1 MAKLNFANKS
11 VFGKQEEK
19 NFNIEINDNSV
30 IDIPIELIDIGENIR
45 DMTTD
50 QELEELGQTIREYGQ
65 IEPCIVHQEGER
77 YVIEMGSR
85 RYKACKLEDIPT
97 LKCIVR
103 PKFQSEKER
112 IIIQAIENEH
122 RRDMSSREREIYM
135 AKLIDIG
142 MSQTE
147 IAKALHKNK
156 GWVNE
161 ALKAYTN
168 YQKDKDIF
176 DNLNVE
182 ISTRTM
188 ADTAYLSKEELE
200 NAVAKAKQSDNTKK
214 TFKEEVKKIKDE
226 KKHMENEDIDENT
239 ESFNIFNNDDFSID
253 TSEMNESNDNIEDV
267 MNLDIKYTVTV
278 NNTEKKIKV
287 NAITKF
293 DDELSTLIKNEI
305 RRYYLEKGYNIND

>member
-112 IIIQAIENEH
+112 IIIQAIEN
-122 RRDMSSREREIYM
+122 DIIQVIYDDGTNS
-135 AKLIDIG
+135 IYIR
-142 MSQTE
+142 
-147 IAKALHKNK
+147 K
-156 GWVNE
+156 G
-161 ALKAYTN
+161 AGT
-168 YQKDKDIF
+168 
-176 DNLNVE
+176 
-182 ISTRTM
+182 
-188 ADTAYLSKEELE
+188 
-200 NAVAKAKQSDNTKK
+200 
-214 TFKEEVKKIKDE
+214 
-226 KKHMENEDIDENT
+226 EDISGDY
-239 ESFNIFNNDDFSID
+239 
-253 TSEMNESNDNIEDV
+253 NEYEQSC
-267 MNLDIKYTVTV
+267 
-278 NNTEKKIKV
+278 
-287 NAITKF
+287 
-293 DDELSTLIKNEI
+293 
-305 RRYYLEKGYNIND
+305 G